1 MRGAARIRRSIR
13 WALFVSTLIFL
24 AGLSLRGASQAEA
37 GMGKAVFAGG
47 CFWCMESDFEGIRGV
62 RDVVSGYIG
71 GTGKDPTYKDY
82 GRKGHIEAVEITY
95 DPRVISYSG
104 LLDLF
109 WLRIDPTDGEGQFCD
124 RGHEYTTAIFYR
136 TEEERRLAERSKA
149 ALEKSGRLKAPVRT
163 RILRDNGFYPAEE
176 YHQDYY
182 RKNPLRY
189 KYYRY
194 NCGRDQRLR
203 ELWGEAP
210 SHGGG

>member
-1 MRGAARIRRSIR
+1 MRGAARITRSIR
-13 WALFVSTLIFL
+13 RALFISALIFM
-24 AGLSLRGASQAEA
+24 AGLFVQTGPLAEE
-37 GMGKAVFAGG
+37 GIGKAVFAGG
-47 CFWCMESDFEGIRGV
+47 CFWCMESDFEGIGGV

-71 GTGKDPTYKDY
+71 GMGSNPTYKDY

-95 DPRVISYSG
+95 DPSLITYSE

-109 WLRIDPTDGEGQFCD
+109 WLRIDPTDGGGQFCD

-136 TEEERRLAERSKA
+136 TEKQRRLAERSKA
-149 ALEKSGRLKAPVRT
+149 GLESSGRLKGRVAT
-163 RILRDNGFYPAEE
+163 RILRDNGFYRAEE

-182 RKNPLRY
+182 KKNPLRY

-210 SHGGG
+210 SHGG